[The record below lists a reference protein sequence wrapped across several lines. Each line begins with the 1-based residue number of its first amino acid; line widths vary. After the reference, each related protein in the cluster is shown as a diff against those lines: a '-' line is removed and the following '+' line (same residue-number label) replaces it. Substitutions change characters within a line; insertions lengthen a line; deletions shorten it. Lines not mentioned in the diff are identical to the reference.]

1 MLNDLIFQLHTPEE
15 FRYLSSL
22 GHWIAGYIFLG
33 VAIVALL
40 QALGIFKSQR
50 YLWPLLVVIA
60 GIIFIPYSIFH
71 HGFEKLGLVL
81 KVYELDP
88 QQRQHITMF
97 ILLFVAGVVELL
109 LSFKKLKGNYWH
121 FFWPGVM
128 LIIGYMFLTHPQHGT
143 VEARAYAVP
152 FHTTLGIVL
161 LITGA
166 LKAIEVIWSQKY
178 KWVTYGWILFLFI
191 ASIMLISYNE
201 PEGVYERNS
210 PVQHQTLNK
219 Y

>member
-1 MLNDLIFQLHTPEE
+1 MNDLIFQLHTPEE

-33 VAIVALL
+33 VAIAALL
-40 QALGIFKSQR
+40 QALGIFKSQK

-88 QQRQHITMF
+88 QQRQHITIF

-109 LSFKKLKGNYWH
+109 LSLKKLKGNYWH
-121 FFWPGVM
+121 FFWPAV
-128 LIIGYMFLTHPQHGT
+128 LVVIGLMFLFHPQHGSA
-143 VEARAYAVP
+143 EALAYSVP
-152 FHTTLGIVL
+152 YHRTLGTVLVLSGFLRILEITWPKKYKIFAFGWIAFLFAASIL
-161 LITGA
+161 LI
-166 LKAIEVIWSQKY
+166 V
-178 KWVTYGWILFLFI
+178 
-191 ASIMLISYNE
+191 YNE
-201 PEGVYERNS
+201 PKGTYEIDS
-210 PVQHQTLNK
+210 SAEQEILQQH
-219 Y
+219 